1 MNQELVETNEMLFSK
16 RKAMVDPTLS
26 TTSSDLEAV
35 IASCKAKWQEAFG
48 RPPGGELAVIKSPSQ
63 KPRTAL
69 ECSGVGPRHCQSSFE
84 NFEGNEQLVKTCKQ
98 LISQGND
105 VILSGQ
111 TGCGKTHLA
120 VAMVREFLQRNQGA
134 VFITVPQLLLKIRAA
149 FDPHPAQTEQELVER
164 YSSCKLLVLDD
175 LGAEK
180 TTEFS
185 IATLYLILD
194 QRIRHMRQ
202 TIVTTNLTLQAIE
215 HSLGARIASR
225 LAGMRVIRIAMPDWR
240 KNRLGPQ
247 S

>member
-1 MNQELVETNEMLFSK
+1 MAARNG
-16 RKAMVDPTLS
+16 
-26 TTSSDLEAV
+26 TS
-35 IASCKAKWQEAFG
+35 Q
-48 RPPGGELAVIKSPSQ
+48 R
-63 KPRTAL
+63 PRTAL

-84 NFEGNEQLVKTCKQ
+84 NFEGNEQLVKTCNQ
-98 LISQGND
+98 MLSQGKD

-134 VFITVPQLLLKIRAA
+134 VFIPVPQLLLKIRSA
-149 FDPHPAQTEQELVER
+149 FAPHPAQTEQDLVER
-164 YSSCKLLVLDD
+164 YSGCKLLVLDD

-225 LAGMRVIRIAMPDWR
+225 LAGMRVIRIGMPDWR
-240 KNRLGPQ
+240 KNRLIHQ